1 MDSPILI
8 TGASGGL
15 GSALTRYLLRQGWR
29 NIICHYRTSSAD
41 LEALLREYGLD
52 PARHTVQCELTD
64 ESAVAEMQRRVAES
78 FGNLYGLVNLAG
90 ASSNGMSWKL
100 GKSEFQ
106 RILDANVT
114 ATFLACRAF
123 IPEMRE
129 ARSGRIVNISS
140 VVGHT
145 GVAGAAHYC
154 AAKAAVVGFS
164 KALAVELAARNVSVS
179 IVSLGY
185 FDYGLIHTVPA
196 QQQEQIRSTIPAQR
210 FGSEEEFGGLV
221 KYLLTEAGQYAT
233 GQVYHLNGGLY
244 S

>member
-1 MDSPILI
+1 MDAPILI

-15 GSALTRYLLRQGWR
+15 GSALTRYLLGQGWR
-29 NIICHYRTSSAD
+29 NLVCHYRTSNAD
-41 LEALLREYGLD
+41 LEALLRRYDLD
-52 PARHTVQCELTD
+52 PARHTVQADLTD
-64 ESAVAEMQRRVAES
+64 EQEVANMQRAVAAS
-78 FGNLYGLVNLAG
+78 FGTLYGLVNLAG
-90 ASSNGMSWKL
+90 ASSNAMSWKL
-100 GKSEFQ
+100 AKADFQ
-106 RILDANVT
+106 RILDANVVG
-114 ATFLACRAF
+114 TFLACRAF

-154 AAKAAVVGFS
+154 AAKAAVVGLS
-164 KALAVELAARNVSVS
+164 KALAVELAPRNVSVS

-196 QQQEQIRSTIPAQR
+196 PQQEQIRSTIPAQR

>member
-15 GSALTRYLLRQGWR
+15 GSALSRYLLGQGWR
-29 NIICHYRTSSAD
+29 NLVCHYRTPNSG
-41 LEALLREYGLD
+41 LETLLRKYDLD
-52 PARHTVQCELTD
+52 PARHTVQCNLTD
-64 ESAVAEMQRRVAES
+64 EAAVANMQRVVAES
-78 FGNLYGLVNLAG
+78 FGNVYGLVNLAG
-90 ASSNGMSWKL
+90 ASTNAMSWKL
-100 GKSEFQ
+100 AKADFQ
-106 RILDANVT
+106 QILDANVM
-114 ATFLACRAF
+114 ATFLSCRAF

-129 ARSGRIVNISS
+129 ARAGRIINISS

-154 AAKAAVVGFS
+154 AAKAAVVGLS
-164 KALAVELAARNVSVS
+164 KALAVELAPRNVSVA
-179 IVSLGY
+179 IISLGY